1 MKLEPIVKNSDG
13 TIHHMTHYEALEYCA
28 KNNCRLP
35 TLDELINFY
44 SDEDYIKNEDDK
56 NLFWS
61 SSVNPNDP
69 YVAYVFY
76 GFNGVIYYVSRYFKD
91 AVRCVEENK

>member
-35 TLDELINFY
+35 TLDELIGFY
-44 SDEDYIKNEDDK
+44 SGKNYVKTKDDI
-56 NLFWS
+56 NWFWS
-61 SSVNPNDP
+61 SSVYPYDP
-69 YVAYVFY
+69 DYAYVFKGY
-76 GFNGVIYYVSRYFKD
+76 GGGIDPNNRTYKS
-91 AVRCVEENK
+91 AVRVVKL